1 MHVPGC
7 ILKFRAIEI
16 ESIEMPCYTTPS
28 LALVLIFL
36 SVDCVA
42 LHGVVWL

>member
-1 MHVPGC
+1 MYVLGC
-7 ILKFRAIEI
+7 VLKFRAIEI

-28 LALVLIFL
+28 LALIVIFR